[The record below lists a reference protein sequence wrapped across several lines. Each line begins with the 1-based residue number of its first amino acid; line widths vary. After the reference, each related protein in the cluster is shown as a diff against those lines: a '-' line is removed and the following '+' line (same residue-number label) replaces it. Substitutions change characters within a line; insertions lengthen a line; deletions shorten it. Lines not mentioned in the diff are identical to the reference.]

1 MFALVDNMN
10 LILAN
15 CVQHHVSKKIKGID
29 L

>member
-15 CVQHHVSKKIKGID
+15 CVQHHVSKKINGID